1 MISLLFSTMTS
12 FVCERDSSDLSMNS
26 LPLSAISFAALVTA
40 FLISSIEPVEISTTD
55 LAFSAVSS
63 NLTVAE
69 VNAFD

>member
-1 MISLLFSTMTS
+1 MTS
-12 FVCERDSSDLSMNS
+12 FVCERDSADLSMNS

-63 NLTVAE
+63 KEKGGISQLGPKS
-69 VNAFD
+69 FLF